1 MGAGDFIP
9 AYIVGVHT
17 LSLLLASL
25 VAHDRAT
32 EDNNTRREPGT
43 NTNEHY

>member
-1 MGAGDFIP
+1 MGAGDFIL
-9 AYIVGVHT
+9 AYIVGVYT

-32 EDNNTRREPGT
+32 EDNHTRRREP
-43 NTNEHY
+43 